1 MCVLNWKEVEIT
13 LIGLCEAA
21 SSIVLSKWSL
31 SSFAEY
37 LGNSSSVKVGTD
49 TMIPCSTD
57 GSTHIYWVRPI
68 LIQLPTC
75 FILMVFIA
83 GCQIVVTAWHL
94 FEVGK
99 KKTKNIFKVD
109 NMKCRSFF
117 KRNAFLKS
125 AVFGLLYSSPLLEYI
140 REGKKGNVYHRFL
153 EVQLLTAWDDL
164 PAATWHCHLW
174 LRHFLWEQRRLMSNM
189 VKVCTYHTGS
199 HIHKW
204 LH

>member
-1 MCVLNWKEVEIT
+1 MW
-13 LIGLCEAA
+13 
-21 SSIVLSKWSL
+21 SSLFYCSLKVIPQLFCWIPGKLFVCKSRHRHHDPMQHWWLYTYLLSQAHFDTTTYLLHFDGFHSWMPNCCHSMTPVWS
-31 SSFAEY
+31 
-37 LGNSSSVKVGTD
+37 
-49 TMIPCSTD
+49 
-57 GSTHIYWVRPI
+57 W
-68 LIQLPTC
+68 
-75 FILMVFIA
+75 
-83 GCQIVVTAWHL
+83 
-94 FEVGK
+94 K